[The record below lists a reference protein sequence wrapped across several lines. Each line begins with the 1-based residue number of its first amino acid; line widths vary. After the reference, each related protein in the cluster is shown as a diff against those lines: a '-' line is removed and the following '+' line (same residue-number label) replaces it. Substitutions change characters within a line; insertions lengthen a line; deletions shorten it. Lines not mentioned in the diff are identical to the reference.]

1 MYFHSVFSWHKCSSH
16 VFYVFRRPPSLVLII
31 FTFAIRYIKWT
42 RKRSVIR
49 LNKSFKAKHFLWP
62 SQCCRRQVHW
72 WAPLGNRAGAF
83 YIPSPGSGHELLHSL
98 GPDVDE
104 DGYWIWYFTWN
115 MMMMRVVLLLLFLS
129 MISMMR
135 MPMIPE
141 RDSKEPQQ
149 QQTLSARVEAEGS
162 PDRDHA
168 DKGDHHDN

>member
-1 MYFHSVFSWHKCSSH
+1 
-16 VFYVFRRPPSLVLII
+16 
-31 FTFAIRYIKWT
+31 
-42 RKRSVIR
+42 
-49 LNKSFKAKHFLWP
+49 
-62 SQCCRRQVHW
+62 
-72 WAPLGNRAGAF
+72 
-83 YIPSPGSGHELLHSL
+83 
-98 GPDVDE
+98 
-104 DGYWIWYFTWN
+104 
-115 MMMMRVVLLLLFLS
+115 MMMRVVLLLLFLS

>member
-16 VFYVFRRPPSLVLII
+16 VFYVFRRPTSLVSII

-49 LNKSFKAKHFLWP
+49 TFKAKHLLRP
-62 SQCCRRQVHW
+62 SQYCRRQVHW

-115 MMMMRVVLLLLFLS
+115 IMMMMRIRVAGVG
-129 MISMMR
+129 
-135 MPMIPE
+135 
-141 RDSKEPQQ
+141 K
-149 QQTLSARVEAEGS
+149 LSASAKNAFNSFVGRVFANS
-162 PDRDHA
+162 RQKTSFFAYLLIRDKKTSFFA
-168 DKGDHHDN
+168 